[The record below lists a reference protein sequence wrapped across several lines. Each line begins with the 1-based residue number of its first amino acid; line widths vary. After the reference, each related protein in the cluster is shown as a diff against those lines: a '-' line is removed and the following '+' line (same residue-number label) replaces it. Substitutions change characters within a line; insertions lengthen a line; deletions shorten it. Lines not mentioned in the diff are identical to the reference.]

1 MRNIHEVLRQ
11 KEADLSRVRGEVDAL
26 RLVTSL
32 LTENDGRGTL
42 PETKIGSESVGHTD
56 KFAHGSSRRQA

>member
-1 MRNIHEVLRQ
+1 MRNIQEVLRQ
-11 KEADLSRVRGEVDAL
+11 KEADLTRVRGEVDAL

-32 LTENDGRGTL
+32 LTENEARGTL
-42 PETKIGSESVGHTD
+42 PEAKMGSESVSSTD